1 MRAVEEFSARGHF
14 NITATHSSTLEITK
28 RDDLTKNGD
37 CIVAVGATKSLPEL
51 SERFRKLCALDMS
64 RIQLEISAGG
74 IIDVVSGK
82 GNSMLTF
89 NHLEDIVIRRS
100 SHISDRTLMI
110 AADKAAR
117 DLNRKLVRSLCSP
130 DTSVT
135 LRLIVQV

>member
-1 MRAVEEFSARGHF
+1 MRAVEEFSAKGHV
-14 NITATHSSTLEITK
+14 NITAMHSSTLEITK
-28 RDDLTKNGD
+28 GGNLTKNGD

-51 SERFRKLCALDMS
+51 SERFRRLCALDNS

-74 IIDVVSGK
+74 FMDFVSGR

-89 NHLEDIVIRRS
+89 NHPEDIVMRRS

-117 DLNRKLVRSLCSP
+117 DLNRKLIRSLCSP